1 MKSYRTFV
9 IKELKAQRMTSVLLL
24 FAVILSTM
32 MTAVIG
38 QSAGV
43 LAAMRQKQA
52 IAIGG
57 DRYVTFVKMEKEKTE
72 LLKKDPRLSFAG
84 EWVTL
89 GAAELNASLMLGL
102 NEYQEDVTIVYPTQ
116 SACKEGRLP
125 EAPMEIALPEDVL
138 GYLGLSGK
146 PGEKIPLTLSKTLR
160 HGIEVSSCE
169 FTAEFVLT
177 GIRSKIRRRN
187 HAVPP
192 GRSETLS
199 GITLC

>member
-72 LLKKDPRLSFAG
+72 LLKKDPRLSLDRKS
-84 EWVTL
+84 V
-89 GAAELNASLMLGL
+89 
-102 NEYQEDVTIVYPTQ
+102 V
-116 SACKEGRLP
+116 
-125 EAPMEIALPEDVL
+125 
-138 GYLGLSGK
+138 
-146 PGEKIPLTLSKTLR
+146 
-160 HGIEVSSCE
+160 
-169 FTAEFVLT
+169 
-177 GIRSKIRRRN
+177 
-187 HAVPP
+187 
-192 GRSETLS
+192 
-199 GITLC
+199 